1 MNISTLW
8 IAEKPS
14 MAEAFASQL
23 GVINNKDHSLG
34 AYVSQDKS
42 VVVTWLY
49 GHLVRDL
56 MPEEYDPEMK
66 SWKLETLPFFPQ
78 NWKKTPRENV
88 VSHFQKVKNSSRLQ
102 LTSFWPLILIV
113 KVKLSVVNYLMNVG
127 TAGRWNA

>member
-56 MPEEYDPEMK
+56 MPEEYD
-66 SWKLETLPFFPQ
+66 
-78 NWKKTPRENV
+78 
-88 VSHFQKVKNSSRLQ
+88 
-102 LTSFWPLILIV
+102 
-113 KVKLSVVNYLMNVG
+113 
-127 TAGRWNA
+127 